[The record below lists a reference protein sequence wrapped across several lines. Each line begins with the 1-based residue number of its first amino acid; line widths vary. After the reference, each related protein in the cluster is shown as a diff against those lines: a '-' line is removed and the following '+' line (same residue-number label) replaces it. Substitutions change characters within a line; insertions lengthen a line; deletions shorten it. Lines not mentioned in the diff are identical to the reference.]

1 MMRRKSSKKKD
12 VVFMVDEKDN
22 EIADKNRLQSELNE
36 LTVAQ

>member
-1 MMRRKSSKKKD
+1 MMRRRSSKKKD